1 MYFIFHLH
9 MSRKFI
15 KFVIQLTIHQPLQEI
30 TMIVEMLKMG
40 TTAVPEPE
48 IKPETTPAPTKDPGP
63 DLDPFNP
70 PLPKV
75 NPDPKN

>member
-1 MYFIFHLH
+1 

-15 KFVIQLTIHQPLQEI
+15 KFVTNKLFIQPLQDF
-30 TMIVEMLKMG
+30 TMNIEMLKMG
-40 TTAVPEPE
+40 TTTVPEPE
-48 IKPETTPAPTKDPGP
+48 TKPETTPAPTKDPRP

>member
-1 MYFIFHLH
+1 
-9 MSRKFI
+9 
-15 KFVIQLTIHQPLQEI
+15 
-30 TMIVEMLKMG
+30 MIVEMLKMG